1 MKFLKWL
8 YPGMGVKRWL
18 LLTFVGTLFVGAGL
32 SIVNN
37 SEVLGLIEKL
47 FRQWVFSL
55 TGKYSPQLSGLIV
68 ILFGIILVVVGFK
81 RTIHSMISVL
91 IPENEDKLVEI
102 LHQKN
107 QLKRGPKIVVIGG
120 GTGLS
125 VLLRGLKEYTSNIT
139 AVVTVADDGGSSGK
153 LRGELGILPPGDIRN
168 CLVALA
174 DREKSMEE
182 LLQYRFGVGTG
193 LAGHSLGNL
202 LIAALA
208 EISGGFEKAI
218 REISKVMAIRGQVLP
233 STLKSVVLCAQL
245 EDGTTVKGESAV
257 SRSNKKIT
265 KVYLEP
271 ADCFPLN
278 DAISAIEE
286 ADAIVLGP
294 GSLYTSIIPNLLVKG
309 IPEAIK
315 KSKAL
320 KIYACNIMTQPGETD
335 HYTASQHLKII
346 LDYVG
351 VNVIDYAIVNVEVIP
366 KRLIKKYR
374 EEGSNPVQPDLKEV
388 QKLGVKVAQ
397 AKMVYQ
403 SNVVR
408 HDSQKLSKAVI
419 SLVFRET
426 GKKQKVSFLD
436 WYILS
441 NRLKKGC

>member
-1 MKFLKWL
+1 MKIFKWL

-18 LLTFVGTLFVGAGL
+18 LLAFVGTLFLGAGL

-37 SEVLGLIEKL
+37 SEVLGFIEKL

-55 TGKYSPQLSGLIV
+55 TGRYSPQLSGLVV
-68 ILFGIILVVVGFK
+68 IIFGIILVVVGFK
-81 RTIHSMISVL
+81 RTIRAMISVL

-193 LAGHSLGNL
+193 LVGHSLGNL
-202 LIAALA
+202 LIAALT
-208 EISGGFEKAI
+208 EISGDFAKAI
-218 REISKVMAIRGQVLP
+218 KEISKVMAIRGQVLP
-233 STLKSVVLCAQL
+233 STLENVVLCAQL
-245 EDGTTVKGESAV
+245 EDGSNIKGESTI
-257 SRSNKKIT
+257 SRSVKKIN

-271 ADCFPLN
+271 ADCFPLI
-278 DAISAIEE
+278 DALSAIEE

-309 IPEAIK
+309 IPEAIQ

-320 KIYACNIMTQPGETD
+320 KIYACNIMTQPGETER
-335 HYTASQHLKII
+335 YSASQHLKII

-351 VNVIDYAIVNVEVIP
+351 VNVVDYAIVNVEEIP
-366 KRLIKKYR
+366 RRLIKKYR
-374 EEGSNPVQPDLKEV
+374 EEGSTPVQPDLKEV

-403 SNVVR
+403 SDVVR
-408 HDSQKLSKAVI
+408 HDPHKLSKAVI
-419 SLVFRET
+419 SLIFRET
-426 GKKQKVSFLD
+426 GKKHKVSFLD

-441 NRLKKGC
+441 NGLKKGC